1 MRTRKPTVKSKSLV
15 SNIYLT
21 NLYLDGLI
29 AITRLEAIVL
39 FWLSVDGAINLI
51 VEIKS
56 IIIKR
61 HTI

>member
-1 MRTRKPTVKSKSLV
+1 LSTHIGVTSKMCT
-15 SNIYLT
+15 YGDFEGKGDWT
-21 NLYLDGLI
+21 
-29 AITRLEAIVL
+29 ATVL
-39 FWLSVDGAINLI
+39 FWLSVDGAIDLI